1 MGELKPE
8 FERMMGGSEPRPRI
22 RLIPELLFES
32 PCWRSSCQWRKGL
45 ESRNFQGW
53 EHHDPTRESIGLLI
67 ARIAVGAIFLWS
79 GFGKLSSLSEFT
91 AGMVERGIPLAQA
104 LAPLGAAIEF
114 AAALALILGVWT
126 RLAASAL
133 AVFTVVATLIAHRFW
148 DFPAQEQRMQTIQFM
163 KNLAMFGGLAALTAT
178 GGGRFSFDRI
188 LRG

>member
-1 MGELKPE
+1 MLEKLMPMEK
-8 FERMMGGSEPRPRI
+8 GSRVAK
-22 RLIPELLFES
+22 LS
-32 PCWRSSCQWRKGL
+32 
-45 ESRNFQGW
+45 GW

-67 ARIAVGAIFLWS
+67 ARIAVGAIFFWS

-163 KNLAMFGGLAALTAT
+163 KNLAIFGGLAALTAT

>member
-1 MGELKPE
+1 MPSRT
-8 FERMMGGSEPRPRI
+8 F
-22 RLIPELLFES
+22 LFDN
-32 PCWRSSCQWRKGL
+32 PCAEKLMSMEKATRASMLSGRD
-45 ESRNFQGW
+45 
-53 EHHDPTRESIGLLI
+53 HHGPTRESIGLLI

-91 AGMVERGIPLAQA
+91 AGIVERGIPFAQV

-148 DFPAQEQRMQTIQFM
+148 DFPAQEQQMQMIQFM
-163 KNLAMFGGLAALTAT
+163 KNLAIFGGLAALAAT